1 MTRNG
6 LKHMDYDDALIN
18 TELCFSILVST
29 SDDLRKHYMN
39 PACAH
44 AGLLLH
50 RHIFPVQEVMY
61 MNTDFTCAGA
71 VQTETGPVWQAC
83 GRLFI
88 CYDQLQERRPF
99 LFHDAI
105 ILVKKAR
112 FRHDHKYSI
121 SCSSNTSTPSN

>member
-1 MTRNG
+1 
-6 LKHMDYDDALIN
+6 
-18 TELCFSILVST
+18 
-29 SDDLRKHYMN
+29 MN
-39 PACAH
+39 PARAH

-71 VQTETGPVWQAC
+71 VQTETGPVRQAC

-88 CYDQLQERRPF
+88 RYAQLQEWRQL
-99 LFHDAI
+99 LFQDVI

-112 FRHDHKYSI
+112 FCHELK
-121 SCSSNTSTPSN
+121 